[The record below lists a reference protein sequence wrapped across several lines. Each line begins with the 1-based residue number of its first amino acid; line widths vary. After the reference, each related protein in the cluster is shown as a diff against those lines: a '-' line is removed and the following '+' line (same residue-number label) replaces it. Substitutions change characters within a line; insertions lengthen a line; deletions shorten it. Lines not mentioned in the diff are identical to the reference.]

1 MIETRLLRY
10 NHIQTG
16 HYGRCLQPWNVGR
29 ESKFLHFMG
38 EPPNKIS
45 LETPSKLLEPTQR
58 YQPFTP
64 FPISGFSFIH
74 SAAATIFA
82 FYRFLFR
89 SDKFTNTWAMAEDG
103 AVTVYNNS
111 AITDA
116 MKNPFSLKAGLT
128 QILRGGAIVEVTNA
142 EQAKIAEEAG
152 ACCLLV
158 SEPLHRGI
166 SRMPDPSLIKEIKRT
181 VSIPIM
187 ARARVGHFVEA
198 QILEAI
204 GVDYIDESEALAL
217 ADEENFINKHN
228 FRCPFVC
235 GCQNL
240 GEALRRVREGAAM
253 IRTQGDLSGSGN
265 IAKTVKNVRAVMG
278 EMRILNNMDEDEVFA
293 FSKKIAAPYDLV
305 AQTKQ
310 MGRLPVVQFAAG
322 GIVTPADTALLM
334 QLGCDGVFVGSEMF
348 ECSDP
353 YKRVRGIIQ
362 AVRHYTDPHV
372 LVETS
377 CGLEDTMAGLNLG
390 EDRIEQFAHGG
401 V

>member
-1 MIETRLLRY
+1 
-10 NHIQTG
+10 
-16 HYGRCLQPWNVGR
+16 
-29 ESKFLHFMG
+29 
-38 EPPNKIS
+38 
-45 LETPSKLLEPTQR
+45 
-58 YQPFTP
+58 
-64 FPISGFSFIH
+64 
-74 SAAATIFA
+74 
-82 FYRFLFR
+82 
-89 SDKFTNTWAMAEDG
+89 MAEDG
-103 AVTVYNNS
+103 AVTVYNSS
-111 AITDA
+111 AMTDA
-116 MKNPFSLKAGLT
+116 TKNPFSLKAGLT

-187 ARARVGHFVEA
+187 TRARVGHFVEA

-334 QLGCDGVFVGSEMF
+334 QLGCDGVFVGSEIF

-377 CGLEDTMAGLNLG
+377 SGLEETMAGLNLG
-390 EDRIEQFAHGG
+390 EDRIEQFAHGD

>member
-1 MIETRLLRY
+1 MEDAFNLGIL
-10 NHIQTG
+10 
-16 HYGRCLQPWNVGR
+16 GR
-29 ESKFLHFMG
+29 ESKFLHFLG
-38 EPPNKIS
+38 EPPTKIS
-45 LETPSKLLEPTQR
+45 LELPRNFSNPPKGTSPSPHFPSQTSLLSIQQQQQQ
-58 YQPFTP
+58 QPFS
-64 FPISGFSFIH
+64 FYRLLSSGFCFVRTNSR
-74 SAAATIFA
+74 TIG
-82 FYRFLFR
+82 
-89 SDKFTNTWAMAEDG
+89 AMAEDG
-103 AVTVYNNS
+103 AVTVYNSS

-116 MKNPFSLKAGLT
+116 TKNPFSLKAGLT

-187 ARARVGHFVEA
+187 TRARVGHFVEA

-322 GIVTPADTALLM
+322 GIVSPADTALLM
-334 QLGCDGVFVGSEMF
+334 QLGCDGVFVGSEIF

-377 CGLEDTMAGLNLG
+377 SGLEDTMAGLNLG
-390 EDRIEQFAHGG
+390 EDRIEQFAHGD